1 MRFVP
6 SLDDNVL
13 VHIAGGLT
21 AVVAA
26 ATALFSGQALFGGH
40 ADVASTP
47 PPPDIVEEMGYSDP
61 DSDPPMWYIA
71 SATAGRDTGSGDET
85 GTSTATATPLCD
97 RVRVKEADVD
107 TMNEH
112 IDGLLTEVKSRQVQR
127 RR

>member
-1 MRFVP
+1 MRFVH
-6 SLDDNVL
+6 SLDDSVL

-26 ATALFSGQALFGGH
+26 ATALFSGHALFGGRSE
-40 ADVASTP
+40 VASPP
-47 PPPDIVEEMGYSDP
+47 PPPDVVEEMGYSDP

-71 SATAGRDTGSGDET
+71 SATAGRDTGSGSDS
-85 GTSTATATPLCD
+85 GTSTATPLCD
-97 RVRVKEADVD
+97 RVRTKEADVD

-112 IDGLLTEVKSRQVQR
+112 IDGLLTEVKARQVQR

>member
-6 SLDDNVL
+6 SLDDSVL

-26 ATALFSGQALFGGH
+26 VTALFSGQALFGGH

-71 SATAGRDTGSGDET
+71 SATAGRDTGSD
-85 GTSTATATPLCD
+85 TSTSTATPLCD

-112 IDGLLTEVKSRQVQR
+112 IDGLLTEVRSRQVQR